1 MPLTTQTCWP
11 KFRAIYV
18 DDDEDYEEV
27 SERSNSFGNEQ
38 NTVVCILLSTNRA
51 DMVGGWIWWM
61 RMVQSGG
68 AEAEAASADMR
79 LYFARGYS
87 LCT

>member
-1 MPLTTQTCWP
+1 M
-11 KFRAIYV
+11 

-27 SERSNSFGNEQ
+27 SECSNSFGNEQ

-51 DMVGGWIWWM
+51 DMVGGWM
-61 RMVQSGG
+61 RMVHSGG
-68 AEAEAASADMR
+68 VEAEAASADMR